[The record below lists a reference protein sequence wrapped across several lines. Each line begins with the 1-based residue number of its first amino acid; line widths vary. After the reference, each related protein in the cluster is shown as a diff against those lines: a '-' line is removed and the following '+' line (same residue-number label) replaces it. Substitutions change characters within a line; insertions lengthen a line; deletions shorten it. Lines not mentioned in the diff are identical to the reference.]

1 MLQFVFGRAGSGK
14 THTIHEDIRQK
25 VSRGKRDV
33 ILLVPE
39 QYTFETEREM
49 LTLLGD
55 GFMSMVSVLS
65 FTRLSETA
73 GQQYGG
79 IAGIRVTDAQRLILL
94 GNAMKKLAGHLE
106 LFRKYAGSPVFIK
119 QLAMIISEL
128 KNAGVSGA
136 ELMAAAESITTQ
148 PLRDKL
154 CEIAMIY
161 AAYDE
166 ALKGI
171 YIDPL
176 DELERFY
183 QKAVEQDYF
192 SGKTVYIDAFK
203 GFTGAQMKILRLMI
217 AKAEQVIISVC
228 TEAEDRMQGVGVF
241 SNISETVARL
251 ASYAKEQHIAA
262 EKPIV
267 LTGSYGRDDML
278 CKLERLLA
286 GESVEPVPEEQESVS
301 LFRFENPLQELE
313 FVFKTIHR
321 LVRTKGYR
329 YADFVVIARDITKYE
344 RRIALAA
351 QKFEVPC
358 FLDQRRGL
366 MTSPVARFVL
376 SFLRAADR
384 LSTESIFSLLK
395 TGFFGLSSDEIA
407 RLEEYVFIWNI
418 DRDGWLSE
426 WDMEP
431 RGLVA
436 DRQANAEKTAAILAD
451 LNDLRCRVIEP
462 LGRLKKALF
471 GTVPTIAKAIF
482 NGMLA
487 LKCDDAVKKYC
498 EALIE
503 KGSGDDADFVM
514 DSWDAVISV
523 LDDLVRCYGEET
535 LPPATLIQMIELAF
549 SGMTLGTLPRMI
561 DEVSCGSADRIRPGR
576 PRVAFVIGLG
586 MGEFPAPIGEQG
598 ILLKSDRLR
607 LEEVGI
613 NISDQFRKFAIEEAF
628 LAYTALCSA
637 TERVYATCHAFA
649 FDGTPVEESGIYT
662 RLKAVFGEKRTDA
675 YVTDLPE
682 TAAEGFDRLAAGFG
696 KTDAITAGLRQ
707 YFSAHSEYDFRVSA
721 LEAAGQR
728 ICRRLSTEAAE
739 RLFGTGLS
747 LSASKIEVYRKCPFS
762 YFCKYVLRL
771 GKLQK
776 AELDQ
781 LQRGTIVHHVLETV
795 LAALGERI
803 ATANADEIKR
813 LIADAMRQYL
823 EQIRGIAYLEVPR
836 FQFLFAEIQKMLGYL
851 IGHISAEFQNSDF
864 VPKAFE
870 LNIADDGDVPALRLT
885 FSPGKE
891 VTVTGQIDRVDLFE
905 KEDGTPFVRVI
916 DYKTGKKSFYLSDVL
931 YGLNL
936 QMLLYLYIL
945 RRNGVGGVHTDPAEP
960 AGILYMPSNRG
971 MIGTDGTDPLVMN
984 GMLLDDADVLR
995 AMDKQE
1001 TGHFV
1006 PKRPTRERA
1015 ADPMISA
1022 EEFETVFRF
1031 VEHQVKDTAA
1041 QISRGVFDLCPRD
1054 GTESAACKYCDFA
1067 AVCGVEE
1074 DFVRLQTK
1082 KQSNRSVL
1090 EQMEEVVANGNEMDK
1105 STD

>member
-14 THTIHEDIRQK
+14 TYTIHEEIRRDVAAGRQ
-25 VSRGKRDV
+25 DV

-49 LTLLGD
+49 LSLFGD

-65 FTRLSETA
+65 FTRLCEAA
-73 GQQYGG
+73 GQRYGG
-79 IAGIRVTDAQRLILL
+79 IAGLRVSDAQRLILL
-94 GNAMKKLAGHLE
+94 GNCMKKLSGHLTM
-106 LFRKYAGSPVFIK
+106 FRKYATSPVFIK
-119 QLAMIISEL
+119 QLASAIGEF

-136 ELMAAAESITTQ
+136 ELMRVADTVTTQ
-148 PLRDKL
+148 PLHDKL

-161 AAYDE
+161 AAYDD

-183 QKAVEQDYF
+183 QKALQHDYF
-192 SGKTVYIDAFK
+192 DGKTVYIDAFK
-203 GFTGAQMKILRLMI
+203 GFTGAQLKILRLMI
-217 AKAEQVIISVC
+217 TKAKRVVISACAEPK
-228 TEAEDRMQGVGVF
+228 DRMNGVGIF
-241 SNISETVARL
+241 SNINETVARL
-251 ASYAKEQHIAA
+251 ITYAEDQHVLV
-262 EKPIV
+262 EEPIV
-267 LTGSYGRDDML
+267 LTGAHGREPAL
-278 CKLERLLA
+278 CDLERLLA
-286 GESVEPVPEEQESVS
+286 GELVQPPAEPPTSVS
-301 LFRFENPLQELE
+301 LLRFENPLHELE

-344 RRIALAA
+344 RRISLAA
-351 QKFEVPC
+351 EKFEVPY

-384 LSTESIFSLLK
+384 LSTEAIFSLLK
-395 TGFFGLSSDEIA
+395 TGFFGLNRDEIA
-407 RLEEYVFIWNI
+407 RLEEYVYIWNI
-418 DRDGWLSE
+418 DRDGWLKE

-431 RGLVA
+431 NGLVA
-436 DRQANAEKTAAILAD
+436 EQQGNVEKTAKVLAD
-451 LNDLRCRVIEP
+451 LNQLRCRVTEP
-462 LGRLKKALF
+462 LARLKKALL
-471 GTVPTIAKAIF
+471 GTVPTACEGIF
-482 NGMLA
+482 QGMLA
-487 LKCDDAVKKYC
+487 VGCDDAVKKYC
-498 EALIE
+498 ETLIA
-503 KGSGDDADFVM
+503 KNSGDDADFVI
-514 DSWDAVISV
+514 DSWDAVVSV
-523 LDDLVRCYGEET
+523 LDDMVRCYGEEV

-549 SGMTLGTLPRMI
+549 SGLTLGTLPRMI

-576 PRVAFVIGLG
+576 PKVTFVIGLG
-586 MGEFPAPIGEQG
+586 MGEFPAPVSEQG
-598 ILLKSDRLR
+598 LLLKSDRLR
-607 LEEVGI
+607 LEEAGI
-613 NISDQFRKFAIEEAF
+613 DISDQFRKFAIEEAF

-637 TERVYATCHAFA
+637 TEQVYATCHAFS
-649 FDGTPVEESGIYT
+649 FDGSPVEESAIYSKI
-662 RLKAVFGEKRTDA
+662 KAVFGEKSPAKDQNE
-675 YVTDLPE
+675 LPE
-682 TAAEGFDRLAAGFG
+682 TAAEGFDRLAAGFDQ
-696 KTDAITAGLRQ
+696 TNATTAGLRK
-707 YFSAHSEYDFRVSA
+707 YFEEHPEYRFRVSA
-721 LEAAGQR
+721 LKAAEQKKS
-728 ICRRLSTEAAE
+728 RRLSPEVSE
-739 RLFGTGLS
+739 MLFHDGIS

-771 GKLQK
+771 QKLQK

-803 ATANADEIKR
+803 GVADSEEIKS
-813 LIADAMRQYL
+813 LISKAMRQYL
-823 EQIRGIAYLEVPR
+823 DQIRGVSYLEVPR
-836 FQFLFAEIQKMLGYL
+836 FRFLFDEIEKMLGYL

-870 LNIADDGDVPALRLT
+870 LNISDDGDVPALRLT

-891 VTVTGQIDRVDLFE
+891 VTVVGQIDRVDMFE
-905 KEDGTPFVRVI
+905 KENGTPFVRVV

-945 RRNGVGGVHTDPAEP
+945 RRNGVGDLHHQPIAP

-971 MIGTDGTDPLVMN
+971 MIGTDGSDPLVMN

-1001 TGHFV
+1001 TGRFV

-1022 EEFETVFRF
+1022 EEFETVFRY
-1031 VEHQVKDTAA
+1031 VEHQVKDTAMR
-1041 QISRGVFDLCPRD
+1041 ISDGIFDLCPRD
-1054 GTESAACKYCDFA
+1054 GTESTACKYCDFA

-1074 DFVRLQTK
+1074 DFARLQTK
-1082 KQSNRSVL
+1082 KQANRAVL
-1090 EQMEEVVANGNEMDK
+1090 EQMKEVVEDGNQMD
-1105 STD
+1105 